1 MSDYTRVY
9 FEGLGIDFDVP
20 SVAFTIGSYS
30 IHWYGIIIAFGFA
43 LAVLY
48 GGRMAYKW
56 KMSLDGMT
64 DVLQERIMSFL
75 NGLIIKSIFP
85 KFLKFGTAA

>member
-56 KMSLDGMT
+56 KMIPKIVPHIKTS
-64 DVLQERIMSFL
+64 VIPSR
-75 NGLIIKSIFP
+75 LIFH
-85 KFLKFGTAA
+85 L

>member
-30 IHWYGIIIAFGFA
+30 IHWFF
-43 LAVLY
+43 
-48 GGRMAYKW
+48 
-56 KMSLDGMT
+56 
-64 DVLQERIMSFL
+64 
-75 NGLIIKSIFP
+75 
-85 KFLKFGTAA
+85 TAAEWLINGR